1 MSFFNLVPSCKVCNQ
16 LKIDKKDKFINPYD
30 ERFSIQNEAVFK
42 LKIKNVNYLHSEE
55 GFDLRY
61 SPKDDSPITKDIEN
75 ADQLF
80 QLNYLYQYHKDYVLE
95 IIQKEVIYSSGYID
109 DLFKQF
115 EGTLFKNKEDLLRLV
130 GANHFSKEELH
141 KRPLSKL
148 SQDIFEQLDI

>member
-1 MSFFNLVPSCKVCNQ
+1 